1 MVAFFANDSS
11 DELRQAAHLRTGEYS
26 VVSSSTKRLLLERS
40 TLRVGLVAAAFALF
54 SWTSAVVI
62 RVLGLSEKRQM
73 ATNPLIQLEFCS

>member
-26 VVSSSTKRLLLERS
+26 VVSSSTERLLLERLS
-40 TLRVGLVAAAFALF
+40 LLVGLVAAALSPF
-54 SWTSAVVI
+54 SRTSAVVI

-73 ATNPLIQLEFCS
+73 ATDP